1 MVFGFAKWIK
11 SLVLTLRP
19 YVGTLRSADGNVAL
33 IRLLRSHLPPQEKAL
48 VTPYKLIALYVL

>member
-19 YVGTLRSADGNVAL
+19 YVGTLRSADCNVAL
-33 IRLLRSHLPPQEKAL
+33 IRLLRSHLPPRGRWAGKSR
-48 VTPYKLIALYVL
+48 VG

>member
-11 SLVLTLRP
+11 SLVLTLRL

-33 IRLLRSHLPPQEKAL
+33 IPGEGPRNA
-48 VTPYKLIALYVL
+48 I

>member
-19 YVGTLRSADGNVAL
+19 YVGTLRSADCNVAL
-33 IRLLRSHLPPQEKAL
+33 IRLLRSHLPPRGRL
-48 VTPYKLIALYVL
+48 S